1 MMIRSSHLLISHL
14 CIFGEMFVSVIVFA
28 IFKLDCLLLLNSR
41 SSLYILDT
49 SSLSHMNF
57 KYFLSFHGLFSLS

>member
-1 MMIRSSHLLISHL
+1 MLISHL
-14 CIFGEMFVSVIVFA
+14 CIFGEMSVSIIVFA

-49 SSLSHMNF
+49 SSLSQMNF
-57 KYFLSFHGLFSLS
+57 KYFL